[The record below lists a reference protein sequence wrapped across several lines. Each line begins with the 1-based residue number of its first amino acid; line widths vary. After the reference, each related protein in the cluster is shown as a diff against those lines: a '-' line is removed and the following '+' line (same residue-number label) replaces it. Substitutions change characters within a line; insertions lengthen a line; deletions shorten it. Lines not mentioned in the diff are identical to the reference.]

1 MKRSEYIF
9 ELNAIMSRI
18 ENTSNMINSFTAK
31 FFNYGIFPISSSNV
45 ANAAKNTISEFNVE
59 KNVDPKFWYGLPEDA
74 SIPALDE
81 KLRFFESL
89 LKNLQELS
97 IGCQLMHAFCLESG
111 KFE

>member
-1 MKRSEYIF
+1 MASF
-9 ELNAIMSRI
+9 PFHQVMSPTQQKI
-18 ENTSNMINSFTAK
+18 PFPNSTLK
-31 FFNYGIFPISSSNV
+31 
-45 ANAAKNTISEFNVE
+45 

-81 KLRFFESL
+81 KLQFFESL